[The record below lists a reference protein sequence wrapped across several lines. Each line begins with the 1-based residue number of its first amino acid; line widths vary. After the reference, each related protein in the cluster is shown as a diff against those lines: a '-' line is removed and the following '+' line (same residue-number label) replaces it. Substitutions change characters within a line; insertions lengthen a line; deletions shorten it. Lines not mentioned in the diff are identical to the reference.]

1 MDQNIIDYI
10 AQNTGDNVREIEG
23 FIAQLKAKE
32 SINLKPSRGECKKV
46 SPEEVVKEVST
57 FYGIPKGKILKKT
70 RNRKVSLIRQIA
82 IYLTRQVC
90 NLPLTK
96 IGEIFGVSDHT
107 SVLYAIR

>member
-1 MDQNIIDYI
+1 VVL
-10 AQNTGDNVREIEG
+10 T
-23 FIAQLKAKE
+23 K
-32 SINLKPSRGECKKV
+32 KPPMSSGLTL
-46 SPEEVVKEVST
+46 KEVST

-96 IGEIFGVSDHT
+96 IGKIFGVSDHT
-107 SVLYAIR
+107 SVLYAIRKIEKLRREDPRLGEEIEFLKTKLLEG